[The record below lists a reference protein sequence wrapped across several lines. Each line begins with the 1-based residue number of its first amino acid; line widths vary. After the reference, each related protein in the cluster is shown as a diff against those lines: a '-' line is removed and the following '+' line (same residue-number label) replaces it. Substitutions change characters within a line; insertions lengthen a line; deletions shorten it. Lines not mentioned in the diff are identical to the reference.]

1 MKWLPYILLFLIG
14 IGAGFLIPREPKLIA
29 YGIPKIDTI
38 RDTVRDSIPYPVDSI
53 ICRYKVLP
61 NPVNHKGDTIR
72 DTLVLPITQ
81 TEYNNGLYHAWV
93 SGYDAQLDSIHVFR
107 ETIKETK
114 TKFVKPRKWSIGIQG
129 GYGMTNKGL
138 SPYIGI
144 GVSYRLY

>member
-1 MKWLPYILLFLIG
+1 MKWLPYLLIFLIG

-38 RDTVRDSIPYPVDSI
+38 RDTVRDSIPYPIDSVI
-53 ICRYKVLP
+53 TRYKELP
-61 NPVNHKGDTIR
+61 NPVNAKGDTIH

-81 TEYNNGLYHAWV
+81 KEYKNDIYHAWV
-93 SGYDAQLDSIHVFR
+93 SGYDAKLDSIHVFR
-107 ETIKETK
+107 ETVVK
-114 TKFVKPRKWSIGIQG
+114 TISIKPRKWSIGLQA
-129 GYGMTNKGL
+129 GYGITNKGL

>member
-1 MKWLPYILLFLIG
+1 MKWLPYLLIFLIG

-38 RDTVRDSIPYPVDSI
+38 RDTVRDSIPYPIDSVI
-53 ICRYKVLP
+53 TRYKILP
-61 NPVNHKGDTIR
+61 NPVNAKGDTIR
-72 DTLVLPITQ
+72 DTLVLPIVQ
-81 TEYNNGLYHAWV
+81 KEYKNDIYHAWV

-107 ETIKETK
+107 ETVVKRISI
-114 TKFVKPRKWSIGIQG
+114 KPRKWSIGIQA

>member
-1 MKWLPYILLFLIG
+1 MKWLLYILLFFIG
-14 IGAGFLIPREPKLIA
+14 VGTGFLIPREPKLIA

-38 RDTVRDSIPYPVDSI
+38 RDTIRDSIPYPIDSVI
-53 ICRYKVLP
+53 ARYKVLP
-61 NPVNHKGDTIR
+61 NPINHKGDTIH
-72 DTLVLPITQ
+72 DTLILPITQ
-81 TEYNNGLYHAWV
+81 KEYNNGLYHAWV

-107 ETIKETK
+107 ETVIKTIPI
-114 TKFVKPRKWSIGIQG
+114 KPRKWSIGIQG